1 LDADKITIRVTCGKC
16 GASNSFNLGD
26 TIEAANLP
34 AGVNKLTHQI
44 LNPCAECGEPLAIEI
59 ELELSD

>member
-1 LDADKITIRVTCGKC
+1 LDADKITIRMTCGKC

-26 TIEAANLP
+26 IDEVANLP
-34 AGVNKLTHQI
+34 PGVGKLTHEI
-44 LNPCAECGEPLAIEI
+44 TNPCAECGEPLAIEV

>member
-1 LDADKITIRVTCGKC
+1 MTCGKC

-26 TIEAANLP
+26 IIEAANLP
-34 AGVNKLTHQI
+34 TGVNKLTHEI
-44 LNPCAECGEPLAIEI
+44 SNPCAECGEPLAIEV